1 MRSEE
6 WWWRRTN
13 YIAPPFGFPTSP
25 VISTGV
31 TMLCDLKAKESLS
44 DFILGRVMTKQ
55 CIKILMKSDSAN
67 ESAFPWSLMNT
78 RLVRN
83 IRFSRVYIFCGA
95 S

>member
-1 MRSEE
+1 
-6 WWWRRTN
+6 
-13 YIAPPFGFPTSP
+13 
-25 VISTGV
+25 
-31 TMLCDLKAKESLS
+31 
-44 DFILGRVMTKQ
+44 MTKQ

-67 ESAFPWSLMNT
+67 ESALPWSLMNT